1 MTIITYDDYTD
12 DVYNNDDD
20 YNNDK
25 DYNGDKDD
33 DLDDD
38 DDLIIS
44 MNLYFMNIMIQLRNV
59 DLHDDSIT
67 IFRQ

>member
-12 DVYNNDDD
+12 DD
-20 YNNDK
+20 YNNDN

-38 DDLIIS
+38 DDNSKSLIIS
-44 MNLYFMNIMIQLRNV
+44 MNLYVMNIMIQLRNV